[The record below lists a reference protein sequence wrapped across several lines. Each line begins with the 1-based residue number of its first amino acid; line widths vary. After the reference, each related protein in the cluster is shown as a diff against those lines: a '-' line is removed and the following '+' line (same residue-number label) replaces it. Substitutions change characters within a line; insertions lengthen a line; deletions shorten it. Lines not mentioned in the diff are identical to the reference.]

1 MTNTSEEEI
10 LDIKFT
16 DSKEKL
22 ISLLQITEVSNKL
35 NIMSNFSYFKV

>member
-1 MTNTSEEEI
+1 MTNTSEDEI

-22 ISLLQITEVSNKL
+22 ISLLQLTEVSNKV
-35 NIMSNFSYFKV
+35 NIMSKCFIF